1 MLQILFFHSQRQDQK
16 KNKSELK
23 RTRDAKDTVMNK
35 LFEVFEKHQYYNIQD
50 LVRLTSQPI
59 VSSFTDIII
68 YHLGPRT

>member
-1 MLQILFFHSQRQDQK
+1 
-16 KNKSELK
+16 
-23 RTRDAKDTVMNK
+23 MNK